1 MARGSKEPTKK
12 QAAVLKYVIECI
24 EKDNRTPTI
33 RQIGEKFKL
42 KSPGSV
48 VDALA
53 SLARKGMLIKAPAL
67 SRGIRL
73 NPSKYKVQVI
83 KKK

>member
-12 QAAVLKYVIECI
+12 QAAVLKYVIECV

-53 SLARKGMLIKAPAL
+53 SLTRKGMLVKDPAL

-73 NPSKYKVQVI
+73 NPTKYSVKVL